1 MKVSTKGR
9 YGLRILLDVA
19 LNQERGP
26 VALSDISKRQ
36 AISHKY
42 LWQVINPLKAAGL
55 LTATRGTRGGYLL
68 AKRIED
74 ISILDVV
81 NILEGP
87 VAIVPC
93 IAAPKTCERNTFCTT
108 RDAWHEIQDKI
119 NEAMAVIT
127 LKQLVTRHHER
138 ESRSG
143 QSYDI

>member
-19 LNQERGP
+19 LNQDRGP
-26 VALSDISKRQ
+26 VALSDISRRQ

-42 LWQVINPLKAAGL
+42 LWQVINPLKSAGL
-55 LTATRGTRGGYLL
+55 LTATRGTHGGYVL
-68 AKRIED
+68 ARPTED

-87 VAIVPC
+87 VSIVNC
-93 IAAPKTCERNTFCTT
+93 VIAPKSCERSTFCTT
-108 RDAWHEIQDKI
+108 HEAWCEIQNKVK
-119 NEAMAVIT
+119 EAMRSIT
-127 LKQLVTRHHER
+127 LKDLVKRHNEY